1 MPRWPLRTFGQ
12 FKFRSLENLIK
23 NYRWFPW
30 EKSTTCK
37 MKRLLNQ
44 SVTGAFKFICSF
56 LTFLWNL
63 HTHTTQT
70 GRLFNFSRNKKK
82 DQTAA
87 PVPKLNSQQMHLI
100 PSTRQSSSP
109 AAPAPAVQAGHRPQL
124 VTPTRQ
130 ATYNN
135 LWWWWWWCC
144 WWTIASRFC
153 FLLLFYLCI
162 STLARSGRLLSLIV
176 IIISLLFPQY
186 FFIYA
191 RVLFRNHHHRRRIFW
206 KQSVKELFFSRIR
219 KIRTTTVVSQYKSC
233 NVFAALCEFN
243 WFLIE

>member
-1 MPRWPLRTFGQ
+1 
-12 FKFRSLENLIK
+12 
-23 NYRWFPW
+23 
-30 EKSTTCK
+30 

-109 AAPAPAVQAGHRPQL
+109 AAPAPAVQAGHQHRPQL